1 MGKVSKIS
9 MKSGISENDMEDF
22 DKMVEDSLSVPLGN
36 TEYSND
42 NKENEIEAETCKK
55 SELKLSETKNKTKTT
70 KTDGKNIDFD
80 KKSFEDRLND
90 IYNEFLEDAT
100 ITIANIKDRAFREAA
115 IKGRWCSR
123 LMAEKV
129 KGKRLKQSLEKL
141 INDIKSMANSK
152 KDADSY
158 LMAKYNVDSIVNSN
172 KEVISLRNEIYES
185 RETEEFLSQLY
196 DCIKGLGYTIK
207 NSLDVLN
214 LEMGI

>member
-9 MKSGISENDMEDF
+9 MKSEISENDMEDF
-22 DKMVEDSLSVPLGN
+22 DKMVEDGLSVPLGE
-36 TEYSND
+36 TEYSNVIEKEKPKEQSPD
-42 NKENEIEAETCKK
+42 SHILENENK
-55 SELKLSETKNKTKTT
+55 KTKIN
-70 KTDGKNIDFD
+70 GKNVDFD